1 MGLDTEIV
9 TETIVEEGGT
19 TETPQKD
26 YNPTNPIFEVAKP
39 DTKPDAKP
47 DPAAPKSDESKPEEQ
62 QKPEENKEDKIPA
75 HVQRVI
81 QKRID
86 KAFREKFAAEAE
98 AQLLKDRLSRLEQNL
113 QQNQQHATP
122 IDNSEPR
129 IDNFDDFDKY
139 VAAKAEWIASKKIN
153 ETLQERERRIAEERV
168 STAHAKAVD
177 SWNKQLEKAT
187 AELPDFTEVIESSDV
202 PMSDFMRDAII
213 DSDLG
218 PKVAYWLANNPD
230 EAKKIAFMSPLAT
243 VKAIGRIEERLESQA
258 KAPKKPTGA
267 PAPLKPVGGK
277 ASVQKDP
284 GQMSDA
290 EYLEWRKKGRA

>member
-1 MGLDTEIV
+1 MGLETEIV
-9 TETIVEEGGT
+9 QETIVEEGGAAAT
-19 TETPQKD
+19 TPKD
-26 YNPTNPIFEVAKP
+26 YNPTNPIFEVAKEE
-39 DTKPDAKP
+39 
-47 DPAAPKSDESKPEEQ
+47 PATDKKEEANPEPKAEEQPKPEE
-62 QKPEENKEDKIPA
+62 KKEDPIPKG
-75 HVQRVI
+75 V

-86 KAFREKFAAEAE
+86 RAVREKYE
-98 AQLLKDRLSRLEQNL
+98 AQAESKMLKERLDRIEQNL
-113 QQNQQHATP
+113 QRNQLPTKA
-122 IDNSEPR
+122 IDNSEPK
-129 IDNFDDFDKY
+129 IENFDDFDKY

-153 ETLQERERRIAEERV
+153 ETLSERERRTAEERV
-168 STAHAKAVD
+168 ATAHYKAVD
-177 SWNKQLEKAT
+177 GWNQRLAEAT
-187 AELPDFTEVIESSDV
+187 AEMPDFEEVVSSSDL

-230 EAKKIAFMSPLAT
+230 EAKKIASMSPLAT

>member
-9 TETIVEEGGT
+9 QETIVEEGGAAT
-19 TETPQKD
+19 TTPKD
-26 YNPTNPIFEVAKP
+26 YNPTNPIFEVAKEEP
-39 DTKPDAKP
+39 ATDKKEEAKP
-47 DPAAPKSDESKPEEQ
+47 EPKAEEQPKPEE
-62 QKPEENKEDKIPA
+62 KKEDPIPKG
-75 HVQRVI
+75 V

-86 KAFREKFAAEAE
+86 RAVREKYE
-98 AQLLKDRLSRLEQNL
+98 AQAESKMLKERLDRIEQNL
-113 QQNQQHATP
+113 QRNQLPTKA
-122 IDNSEPR
+122 IDNSEPK
-129 IDNFDDFDKY
+129 IENFDDFDKY

-153 ETLQERERRIAEERV
+153 ETLSERERRTAEERV
-168 STAHAKAVD
+168 ATAHYKAVD
-177 SWNKQLEKAT
+177 GWNQRLAEAT
-187 AELPDFTEVIESSDV
+187 AEMPDFEEVVSSSDL

-230 EAKKIAFMSPLAT
+230 EAKKIASMSPLAT

-258 KAPKKPTGA
+258 KAPKKPTAA

>member
-1 MGLDTEIV
+1 MGMESEIV
-9 TETIVEEGGT
+9 QDVVIEEGGASDAV
-19 TETPQKD
+19 KD
-26 YNPTNPIFEVAKP
+26 DKPYNPTNPIFEVKQEEDHAKKEEAKP
-39 DTKPDAKP
+39 E
-47 DPAAPKSDESKPEEQ
+47 PKAEEQ
-62 QKPEENKEDKIPA
+62 PKQEEKKEDPIPKG
-75 HVQRVI
+75 V

-86 KAFREKFAAEAE
+86 RAVREKYEAQAEAK
-98 AQLLKDRLSRLEQNL
+98 LLKERLDRIEQNL
-113 QQNQQHATP
+113 QQNHQPARG
-122 IDNSEPR
+122 IDNSEPK
-129 IDNFDDFDKY
+129 IENFDDFDKY

-168 STAHAKAVD
+168 STAHAKTVD
-177 SWNKQLEKAT
+177 SWNQRLAEAT
-187 AELPDFTEVIESSDV
+187 AELPDFEEVLSSSDV

-230 EAKKIAFMSPLAT
+230 EAKKIASMSPLAT
-243 VKAIGRIEERLESQA
+243 IKAIGRIEERLESQA

>member
-1 MGLDTEIV
+1 MGLETEIV
-9 TETIVEEGGT
+9 QDVVIEEGGAS
-19 TETPQKD
+19 EVAKD
-26 YNPTNPIFEVAKP
+26 DKPYNPTNPIFEV
-39 DTKPDAKP
+39 
-47 DPAAPKSDESKPEEQ
+47 
-62 QKPEENKEDKIPA
+62 KPEENTAKKEEAKPEPKAEEQPKPEEKKEDPIPKG
-75 HVQRVI
+75 V

-86 KAFREKFAAEAE
+86 RAVREKYEAQAEAKM
-98 AQLLKDRLSRLEQNL
+98 LKERLDRIEQNI
-113 QQNQQHATP
+113 QERVAKP

-129 IDNFDDFDKY
+129 IDNFDDFDQY

-153 ETLQERERRIAEERV
+153 ETLNERERRSAEERAAA
-168 STAHAKAVD
+168 AHYQAVD
-177 SWNKQLEKAT
+177 GWNQRLEKAT
-187 AELPDFTEVIESSDV
+187 AELPDFKEVIESSDV
-202 PMSDFMRDAII
+202 PMSDFMRDAIVE
-213 DSDLG
+213 SDLG

-230 EAKKIAFMSPLAT
+230 EAKKIASMSPLAT

-258 KAPKKPTGA
+258 KAPKKPTAA

>member
-1 MGLDTEIV
+1 MGLETEIV
-9 TETIVEEGGT
+9 QDVVIEEGGAP
-19 TETPQKD
+19 ETAKD
-26 YNPTNPIFEVAKP
+26 DKPYNPTNPIFEV
-39 DTKPDAKP
+39 
-47 DPAAPKSDESKPEEQ
+47 KPEEEPPKNDEAKPEPKAEEQ
-62 QKPEENKEDKIPA
+62 PKPEEKKEDPIPKG
-75 HVQRVI
+75 V

-86 KAFREKFAAEAE
+86 RAVREKYEAQAEAKM
-98 AQLLKDRLSRLEQNL
+98 LKERLDRIEQNL
-113 QQNQQHATP
+113 NQQQRVAKP

-129 IDNFDDFDKY
+129 IDNFDDFDQY

-153 ETLQERERRIAEERV
+153 ETLNERERRSAEERAAA
-168 STAHAKAVD
+168 AHYQAVD
-177 SWNKQLEKAT
+177 GWNQRLEKAT
-187 AELPDFTEVIESSDV
+187 AELPDFKEVIESSDV

-218 PKVAYWLANNPD
+218 PKVAYWLANNPE
-230 EAKKIAFMSPLAT
+230 EAKKIASMSPLAT
-243 VKAIGRIEERLESQA
+243 VRAIGRIEERLESQA
-258 KAPKKPTGA
+258 KAPKKPTAA

>member
-9 TETIVEEGGT
+9 QEPIVEEGAGK
-19 TETPQKD
+19 EAPKD
-26 YNPTNPIFEVAKP
+26 YNPTNPIYEVAKP
-39 DTKPDAKP
+39 EGEPEKKEEA
-47 DPAAPKSDESKPEEQ
+47 KPEEPP
-62 QKPEENKEDKIPA
+62 KPEEKKEEPLPKG
-75 HVQRVI
+75 V

-86 KAFREKFAAEAE
+86 RAVREKYEAQAEAKMMRE
-98 AQLLKDRLSRLEQNL
+98 RLERLEQNF
-113 QQNQQHATP
+113 QQNQRQSLP
-122 IDNSEPR
+122 IDNSEPK
-129 IDNFDDFDKY
+129 IENFNDFDQY

-153 ETLQERERRIAEERV
+153 ETLQEREKRIAEERV
-168 STAHAKAVD
+168 AAAHYKAVD
-177 SWNKQLEKAT
+177 GWNKRLAEAT
-187 AELPDFTEVIESSDV
+187 AELPDFEEVISSSDL

-230 EAKKIAFMSPLAT
+230 EAKKIASMSPLAT

>member
-1 MGLDTEIV
+1 MGLETEIV
-9 TETIVEEGGT
+9 QDVVIEEGGAS
-19 TETPQKD
+19 EVAKD
-26 YNPTNPIFEVAKP
+26 DKPYNPTNPIFEV
-39 DTKPDAKP
+39 
-47 DPAAPKSDESKPEEQ
+47 KPEEEPPKNDEAKPEPKAEEQ
-62 QKPEENKEDKIPA
+62 PKPEEKKEDPIPKG
-75 HVQRVI
+75 V

-86 KAFREKFAAEAE
+86 RAVREKYEAQAEAKM
-98 AQLLKDRLSRLEQNL
+98 LKERLDRIEQNI
-113 QQNQQHATP
+113 QERVAKP

-129 IDNFDDFDKY
+129 IDNFDDFDQY

-153 ETLQERERRIAEERV
+153 ETLNERERRSAEERAAA
-168 STAHAKAVD
+168 AHYQAVD
-177 SWNKQLEKAT
+177 GWNQRLEKAT
-187 AELPDFTEVIESSDV
+187 AELPDFKEVIESSDV

-230 EAKKIAFMSPLAT
+230 EAKKIASMSPLAT

-258 KAPKKPTGA
+258 KAPKKPTAA

>member
-19 TETPQKD
+19 QKTPQKD
-26 YNPTNPIFEVAKP
+26 YNPTNPIFEVSKP

-47 DPAAPKSDESKPEEQ
+47 DPEATKPEEA
-62 QKPEENKEDKIPA
+62 KPEEPAKPEEKKEDPIPKG
-75 HVQRVI
+75 V

-86 KAFREKFAAEAE
+86 RAVREKYEAQAEAKM
-98 AQLLKDRLSRLEQNL
+98 LKERLDRIEQNI
-113 QQNQQHATP
+113 NQQQRVANP

-168 STAHAKAVD
+168 STAHAKTVD
-177 SWNKQLEKAT
+177 SWNQRLAEAT
-187 AELPDFTEVIESSDV
+187 AEMPDFTEVIESSDV

-230 EAKKIAFMSPLAT
+230 EAKKIASMSPLAT

>member
-19 TETPQKD
+19 QETPQKD

-47 DPAAPKSDESKPEEQ
+47 DPAAPKPEEAKPDDQ
-62 QKPEENKEDKIPA
+62 QKPEEKKEDPIPKG
-75 HVQRVI
+75 V

-86 KAFREKFAAEAE
+86 RAVREKYEAQAEAKM
-98 AQLLKDRLSRLEQNL
+98 LKERLDRIEQNI
-113 QQNQQHATP
+113 NQQQRVAKP

-129 IDNFDDFDKY
+129 IDNFDDFDAY

-230 EAKKIAFMSPLAT
+230 EAKKIASMSPLAT

-258 KAPKKPTGA
+258 KAPKKPTAA
-267 PAPLKPVGGK
+267 PAPLKSVGGK

-290 EYLEWRKKGRA
+290 EYAEWRKKGRA

>member
-19 TETPQKD
+19 QEAQPKD

-39 DTKPDAKP
+39 DTAIPKPED
-47 DPAAPKSDESKPEEQ
+47 SKPEPKAEEQ
-62 QKPEENKEDKIPA
+62 PKPEEKKEDPIPKG
-75 HVQRVI
+75 V

-86 KAFREKFAAEAE
+86 RAVREKYEAQAEAKM
-98 AQLLKDRLSRLEQNL
+98 LKERLDRIEQNI
-113 QQNQQHATP
+113 QQRVAKP

-129 IDNFDDFDKY
+129 IDNFDDFDQY
-139 VAAKAEWIASKKIN
+139 VAEKAEWIASKKIN
-153 ETLQERERRIAEERV
+153 ETLNERERRSAEERAAA
-168 STAHAKAVD
+168 AHYQAVD
-177 SWNKQLEKAT
+177 GWNQRLEKAT
-187 AELPDFTEVIESSDV
+187 AELPDFKEVIESSDV
-202 PMSDFMRDAII
+202 PMSDFMRDAIVE
-213 DSDLG
+213 SDLG

-230 EAKKIAFMSPLAT
+230 EAKKIASMSPLAT

-258 KAPKKPTGA
+258 KAPKKPTAA

>member
-1 MGLDTEIV
+1 MGLETEIV
-9 TETIVEEGGT
+9 QDVVIEEGGAP
-19 TETPQKD
+19 ETAKD
-26 YNPTNPIFEVAKP
+26 DKPYNPTNPIFEV
-39 DTKPDAKP
+39 
-47 DPAAPKSDESKPEEQ
+47 KPEEEPPKNDEAKPEPKAEEQ
-62 QKPEENKEDKIPA
+62 PKPEEKKEDPIPKG
-75 HVQRVI
+75 V

-86 KAFREKFAAEAE
+86 RAVREKYEAQAEAKM
-98 AQLLKDRLSRLEQNL
+98 LKERLDRIEQNI
-113 QQNQQHATP
+113 QERVAKP

-129 IDNFDDFDKY
+129 IDNFDDFDQY

-153 ETLQERERRIAEERV
+153 ETLNERERRSAEERAAA
-168 STAHAKAVD
+168 AHYQAVD
-177 SWNKQLEKAT
+177 GWNQRLEKAT
-187 AELPDFTEVIESSDV
+187 AELPDFKEVIESSDV

-230 EAKKIAFMSPLAT
+230 EAKKIASMSPLAT

-258 KAPKKPTGA
+258 KAPKKPTAA

>member
-1 MGLDTEIV
+1 MGIETEI
-9 TETIVEEGGT
+9 EQEIIVEEGGAP
-19 TETPQKD
+19 ETPPKD

-39 DTKPDAKP
+39 DTKPDAKHDPTQPKP
-47 DPAAPKSDESKPEEQ
+47 DEAKPEDQ
-62 QKPEENKEDKIPA
+62 AKPDEKKEDPIPKG
-75 HVQRVI
+75 V

-86 KAFREKFAAEAE
+86 RAVREKYEAQAEAKM
-98 AQLLKDRLSRLEQNL
+98 LKERLDRIEQNI
-113 QQNQQHATP
+113 QQRVAKP

-129 IDNFDDFDKY
+129 IDNFDDFDQY

-153 ETLQERERRIAEERV
+153 ETLNERERRSAEERAAA
-168 STAHAKAVD
+168 AHYQAVD
-177 SWNKQLEKAT
+177 GWNQRLEKAT
-187 AELPDFTEVIESSDV
+187 AELPDFKEVIESSDV
-202 PMSDFMRDAII
+202 PMSDFMRDAIVE
-213 DSDLG
+213 SDLG
-218 PKVAYWLANNPD
+218 PKVAYWLANNPE
-230 EAKKIAFMSPLAT
+230 EAKKIASMSPLAT

-258 KAPKKPTGA
+258 KAPKKPTAA

>member
-1 MGLDTEIV
+1 MGLETEIV
-9 TETIVEEGGT
+9 TDTIVEEGGAAVS
-19 TETPQKD
+19 TPKD
-26 YNPTNPIFEVAKP
+26 YNPTNPIFEVAKEE
-39 DTKPDAKP
+39 
-47 DPAAPKSDESKPEEQ
+47 PATDKKEESKPEQKAEEQ
-62 QKPEENKEDKIPA
+62 AKPDEKKEDPIPKG
-75 HVQRVI
+75 V

-86 KAFREKFAAEAE
+86 RAVREKYEAQAEAKM
-98 AQLLKDRLSRLEQNL
+98 LKERLDRIEQNI
-113 QQNQQHATP
+113 NQQQRVANP

-168 STAHAKAVD
+168 AAAHYKTVD
-177 SWNKQLEKAT
+177 SWNQKLEKAT
-187 AELPDFTEVIESSDV
+187 AELPDFEEVLSSSDV

-230 EAKKIAFMSPLAT
+230 EAKKIASMSPLAT

>member
-9 TETIVEEGGT
+9 TETIVEEGGASDAA
-19 TETPQKD
+19 KD
-26 YNPTNPIFEVAKP
+26 YNPTNPIFEVEKSDA
-39 DTKPDAKP
+39 TPDAETLKQEEIKP
-47 DPAAPKSDESKPEEQ
+47 EAKPEE
-62 QKPEENKEDKIPA
+62 KKEDPIPKG
-75 HVQRVI
+75 V

-86 KAFREKFAAEAE
+86 RAVREKYE
-98 AQLLKDRLSRLEQNL
+98 AQAESKMLKERLDRIEQNL
-113 QQNQQHATP
+113 QRNQLPTKA
-122 IDNSEPR
+122 IDNSEPK
-129 IDNFDDFDKY
+129 IENFDDFDKY

-153 ETLQERERRIAEERV
+153 ETLQDRERRTAEERV
-168 STAHAKAVD
+168 ATAHYKAVD
-177 SWNKQLEKAT
+177 GWNQRLAEAT
-187 AELPDFTEVIESSDV
+187 AEMPDFKEVVSSSDL

-230 EAKKIAFMSPLAT
+230 EAKKIASMSPLAT